1 MAKPIA
7 NSKTNV
13 ELSMKHLR
21 SLEDAEL
28 AFNFADDQES
38 KAEIWARGHALSARN
53 NWADF
58 GTLSTIKLRKNEA
71 GNTFCDIT
79 NAEGKTSSMK
89 LLSEVEWDLFYELQV
104 TLQEYK
110 EAKAEMNILI
120 SAHGKWSTKDYF
132 NLVQVVV

>member
-1 MAKPIA
+1 M
-7 NSKTNV
+7 
-13 ELSMKHLR
+13 ELPKRYDPKESEPKWQKFW
-21 SLEDAEL
+21 EENKVYK
-28 AFNFADDQES
+28 FNKES